1 MFYKI
6 VKQKETAFKEACR
19 RLGVKAEFKW
29 NGYSMDEWEEDFKTR
44 IKAITWSEK
53 KKVLDS
59 TKTKL
64 NQLVS
69 EEARTEM
76 ELDSIKALLEN

>member
-1 MFYKI
+1 M
-6 VKQKETAFKEACR
+6 
-19 RLGVKAEFKW
+19 KAEFKW